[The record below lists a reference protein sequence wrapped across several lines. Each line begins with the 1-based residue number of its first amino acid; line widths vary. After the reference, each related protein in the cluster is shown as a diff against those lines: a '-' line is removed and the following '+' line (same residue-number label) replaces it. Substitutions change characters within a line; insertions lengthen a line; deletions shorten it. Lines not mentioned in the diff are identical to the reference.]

1 MMKIWKRWSTH
12 QSSFCEYLIFFLI
25 FCFQSAYSKEF
36 DFQMAI
42 TIDDLPSSGIETP
55 GLSRTEISERI
66 IESLKKNKVPG
77 VYGFI
82 NGVMMGSSID
92 YQKILRRWKS
102 SGYFL
107 GNHTFSHISHHE
119 KGTQELIQDIQKNE
133 STLIDFVDT
142 IEELKVFRFPY
153 LEEGNSKQQRYDA
166 RFYLNQ
172 RKYRTAQVTMDF
184 EDWSWQV
191 PLKRCLD
198 EKNEEKIKEL
208 KEAYLKFALDRIETS
223 QSMSQKIWGAK
234 KIKHILLLH
243 FNAPLALWMNDL
255 LKKLS
260 EKGVQFISSKEA
272 IYDSF
277 YDEDTTYMG
286 SVGKTYIMQAF
297 ETRNISNHGLTLP
310 VKPTEWLEKQCL
322 QGIRQNN

>member
-1 MMKIWKRWSTH
+1 
-12 QSSFCEYLIFFLI
+12 
-25 FCFQSAYSKEF
+25 
-36 DFQMAI
+36 
-42 TIDDLPSSGIETP
+42 
-55 GLSRTEISERI
+55 
-66 IESLKKNKVPG
+66 
-77 VYGFI
+77 
-82 NGVMMGSSID
+82 MGSSID